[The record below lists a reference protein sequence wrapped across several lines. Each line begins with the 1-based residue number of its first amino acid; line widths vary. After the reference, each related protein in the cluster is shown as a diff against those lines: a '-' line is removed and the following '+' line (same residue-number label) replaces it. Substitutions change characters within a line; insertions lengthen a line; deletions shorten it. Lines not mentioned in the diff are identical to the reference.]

1 MYQQRSY
8 MKLIKQKQITV
19 REFDITLS
27 LFIVI
32 IIIKKK
38 KVVLFL

>member
-1 MYQQRSY
+1 
-8 MKLIKQKQITV
+8 MKLIKQKQVIV

-32 IIIKKK
+32 VIIIKKK